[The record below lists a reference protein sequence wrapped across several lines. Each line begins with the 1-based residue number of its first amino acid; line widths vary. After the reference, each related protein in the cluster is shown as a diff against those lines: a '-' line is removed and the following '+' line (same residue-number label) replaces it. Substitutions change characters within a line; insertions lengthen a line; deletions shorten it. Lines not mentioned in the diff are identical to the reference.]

1 MKTVLYVKHSEKFS
15 DRRKLAGVSEY
26 ARAQGWNLQAVEKV
40 ERTDQLTELIRFW
53 KPSGIIVN
61 QSAGTNRIPP
71 SLLVD
76 VSTVFFHYPIEDGV
90 PRENCVFNDAKET
103 AAIAARELLTLN
115 LGQYAFVGW
124 DKPVPWSESRKA
136 EFARI
141 MTLHGKNVSVFAP
154 NPKDQR
160 SDRLVATLKAWLKKI
175 PRPVGVFAANDRIA
189 VAIVSACNLARL
201 SIPDDVAVIGV
212 DNDEELCEGT
222 HPSLSSVEIDFF
234 AAGQLAAET
243 LDKLMSKR
251 VRGPLFVRYPPYRV
265 VRRESTRRLA
275 RLDRTVAQAVELIRR
290 EACNGLTASEV
301 ITLFDCSRRMAEIR
315 FRAALGRSILCEIRN
330 VRLETAKTLLINRTT
345 QLGFVANRCGY
356 RSLAAFSVFFR
367 AETGV
372 TPSGWRNGRR

>member
-1 MKTVLYVKHSEKFS
+1 MKTVLYVKYSEKFS

-26 ARAQGWNLQAVEKV
+26 AHAQGWNLQAVEKV
-40 ERTDQLTELIRFW
+40 ERTDQLTELLRLW

-61 QSAGTNRIPP
+61 QSAGTNRISP

-76 VSTVFFHYPIEDGV
+76 VSTVFFHYPVEDGV
-90 PRENCVFNDAKET
+90 PSENCVFNDAKET

-141 MTLHGKNVSVFAP
+141 MTLHGKNVSVFVP

-160 SDRLVATLKAWLKKI
+160 SDRLAAALKTWLKRM
-175 PRPVGVFAANDRIA
+175 PAPVGIFAANDRIA
-189 VAIVSACNLARL
+189 VSVVSACNLAGL

-212 DNDEELCEGT
+212 DNDEEICEGT

-234 AAGQLAAET
+234 AAGHLAAET
-243 LDKLMSKR
+243 LDRLMSKR
-251 VRGPLFVRYPPYRV
+251 VRGPLFVRYPPCRV
-265 VRRESTRRLA
+265 VRRESTRRFA
-275 RLDRTVAQAVELIRR
+275 RLDRTVSQAVELIRR
-290 EACNGLTASEV
+290 EACNGLGSHDV
-301 ITLFDCSRRMAEIR
+301 INLFGCSRRMAEIR
-315 FRAALGRSILCEIRN
+315 FRAALGRSILSEIRN
-330 VRLETAKTLLINRTT
+330 VRLETAKTLLVNRTT